1 MQSVQDSVE
10 EVSLWVA
17 VVVLAFQVREVLQ
30 DIRSHLCDL
39 RIDDFQSQLRPM
51 WDFPGWHVLLQQSL
65 LLAAHDVL
73 QELEASGSQRGEQ
86 IPY

>member
-1 MQSVQDSVE
+1 MQSIQDSVK

-17 VVVLAFQVREVLQ
+17 VIVLAFQVREELK
-30 DIRSHLCDL
+30 DILSHLCDL
-39 RIDDFQSQLRPM
+39 RIDDLQSQLWPV

-73 QELEASGSQRGEQ
+73 EELEASGS
-86 IPY
+86 